1 MKSIRLLPFGV
12 LLLLF
17 SVIILPVVAADC
29 PSIVKTALDTT
40 NQVCS
45 ALGRNQACYGNIKL
59 SVEPQADVAS
69 FSFSKPGDM
78 ADING
83 MKSIILSPLDA
94 TADTWGV
101 ALMKIQ
107 ANLPDTLPGQ
117 NVSFILF
124 GDVQI
129 DNAVGAI
136 PATLNVSARQSVN
149 IRQQP
154 SKTGKVVAPLQPG
167 TDNMVTD
174 GISEDGAWLR
184 VHNDDSSI
192 QGWVSAGIVTVDGDV
207 KTLAVVKADAP
218 HYTPMQAFYFKSG
231 LNDAPCTEAPDS
243 GILIQT
249 PQGAGKI
256 SLNVNGADITLGSTA
271 YVQAQ
276 PSGEMTLNVVEG
288 QGTVTSSGK
297 TVTVPAGTRARVPL
311 DANLTANGE
320 PVGPEPYD
328 PAALTALPLRLMP
341 QSITVA
347 PSLDADAIANLSIS
361 PVPGKWLYSVE
372 SVKLGSGCPAGME
385 GVITTAM
392 FPKTGLTIPPGPF
405 DLKEIFDSSGNK
417 VPAGAVVTNPQPN
430 LYIME
435 LSEQGSTLHYEFNL
449 VGSELIQGQMSI
461 DAEGC
466 EMNFDFSMT
475 HQG

>member
-1 MKSIRLLPFGV
+1 MKIVRLLPFGV

-17 SVIILPVVAADC
+17 SILILPVVAADC
-29 PSIVKTALDTT
+29 PSIVKTALDAT

-45 ALGRNQACYGNIKL
+45 SIGRNQACYGNIKL
-59 SVEPQADVAS
+59 SAEPQADVAS
-69 FSFSKPGDM
+69 FNFTKPGDM
-78 ADING
+78 ADIGG
-83 MKSIILSPLDA
+83 MKSLTLSPLDA

-101 ALMKIQ
+101 ALMKVQ

-136 PATLNVSARQSVN
+136 PATLTVSAKQTINVRE
-149 IRQQP
+149 QP
-154 SKTGKVVAPLQPG
+154 SKTGKVVSPLQPG
-167 TDNMVTD
+167 TELTAD

-184 VHNDDSSI
+184 VHNADSSV
-192 QGWVSAGIVTVDGDV
+192 QGWVSSTIVKTDGDV

-218 HYTPMQAFYFKSG
+218 RYSPMQAFYFKSG
-231 LNDAPCTEAPDS
+231 LNDAPCTAAPDS

-256 SLNVNGADITLGSTA
+256 ALNVNGADITLGSTA

-288 QGTVTSSGK
+288 QGTVTSAGK

-328 PAALTALPLRLMP
+328 PAALTALPLSLMP
-341 QSITVA
+341 QAVTVA
-347 PSLDADAIANLSIS
+347 PALDAAAIAKLSS
-361 PVPGKWLYSVE
+361 TPLAGNWSYAVT
-372 SVKLGSGCPAGME
+372 SVKAGAGCPEGM
-385 GVITTAM
+385 GSIMSAAM
-392 FPKTGLTIPPGPF
+392 FPKTTVIVPPGEF
-405 DLKEIFDSSGNK
+405 DIRNLMGTGGEKFPASANYEHPTPTQYSVSYSESGSLLKYTMNVQSPTLID
-417 VPAGAVVTNPQPN
+417 
-430 LYIME
+430 
-435 LSEQGSTLHYEFNL
+435 GSMT
-449 VGSELIQGQMSI
+449 VS
-461 DAEGC
+461 AEGC
-466 EMNFDFSMT
+466 ELVMAFTIT
-475 HQG
+475 HVG

>member
-1 MKSIRLLPFGV
+1 MKIVRLLPFGV

-17 SVIILPVVAADC
+17 SILILPVVAADC
-29 PSIVKTALDTT
+29 PSIVKTALDAT

-45 ALGRNQACYGNIKL
+45 TIGRNQACYGNIKL
-59 SVEPQADVAS
+59 SAEPQADVAS
-69 FSFSKPGDM
+69 FSFTKPGDM
-78 ADING
+78 ADISG
-83 MKSIILSPLDA
+83 MKSITLSPLDA

-101 ALMKIQ
+101 ALMKVQ

-136 PATLNVSARQSVN
+136 PATLKVSAKQSVN
-149 IRQQP
+149 IREQP
-154 SKTGKVVAPLQPG
+154 SKTGKVVSPLQPG
-167 TDNMVTD
+167 TDMVAD

-184 VHNDDSSI
+184 VHNDDSSVK
-192 QGWVSAGIVTVDGDV
+192 GWVSATIVTVDGDV

-218 HYTPMQAFYFKSG
+218 RYTPMQAFYFKSG

-256 SLNVNGADITLGSTA
+256 ALNVNGADVTLGSTA

-276 PSGEMTLNVVEG
+276 PGGEMTLNVVEG
-288 QGTVTSSGK
+288 QGTLTAAGK
-297 TVTVPAGTRARVPL
+297 TVVVPAGTRARVPL

-328 PAALTALPLRLMP
+328 PAALAALPLSLMP
-341 QSITVA
+341 QSVTVA
-347 PSLDADAIANLSIS
+347 PALDAAALANLSIA
-361 PVPGKWLYSVE
+361 PTPGKWLYSVD
-372 SVKLGSGCPAGME
+372 SVNLGSGCPAGME

-392 FPKTGLTIPPGPF
+392 FPKTGLTIPAGPF

-417 VPAGAVVTNPQPN
+417 VPASAVVTNPQPN
-430 LYIME
+430 QYIME
-435 LSEQGSTLHYEFNL
+435 LSEQGSTLHYEFN
-449 VGSELIQGQMSI
+449 VVSPELIQGKMNI

-475 HQG
+475 RQG